1 VDDALPVIACS
12 LNGNEQRERLAE
24 WKSLLA
30 HAASRD
36 EVPGGFRFVF
46 RPAADFAERVRRLSA
61 AEHDCCPFLR
71 FEVAQIGDAVV
82 LTVETEPAGQ
92 EALRFVFS

>member
-1 VDDALPVIACS
+1 VEAALPVIACT
-12 LNGNEQRERLAE
+12 LDENEQRERLAE
-24 WKSLLA
+24 WKLLLA

-36 EVPGGFRFVF
+36 DVPGGFRFVF
-46 RPAADFAERVRRLSA
+46 RPAAEFAERVRRLSA
-61 AEHDCCPFLR
+61 AEHDCCSFLR
-71 FEVAQIGDAVV
+71 FEVAQVGDAVV